1 MRNRYSSRP
10 VTPTTSHSLLDKL
23 AAQAPGFA
31 RGQVAGLLGLGGDT
45 ESMLIPTIPF
55 ALLSQGKIPPANF
68 GNLVQQ
74 TQNYDPGLPTS
85 EEIAQP
91 MREEGLLAKT
101 PLEGELTET
110 AGMFATPDMF
120 LGDLA
125 KLGMFGLG
133 VRGLKKVPGKV
144 TKQEAIINQGI
155 RNQPTLR
162 KAINQARKGKHLI
175 NDWSKNAAGQFVGA
189 PRGLKSKRQ
198 IKKMRE
204 EFDAQVVGGVL
215 GADWYNRVRNFT
227 GKVGGGSRARENRL
241 SEALALFSAQ
251 ANPETNLGW
260 AIEAMNNWAAG
271 RGKNFPE
278 KIKTKQQSKTF
289 LKGMLSDEQIKLGKK
304 TQVYHDSLNPNVQTP
319 ITGTND
325 IWHGRAFGYKNND
338 GSAFSRGFTP
348 QEHVFLDNETVLAVD
363 RANKR
368 KLGGRS
374 NWTAAEIQAAA
385 WVFAKGQSEFAK
397 RPQKFEGDFNN
408 AIKWARNTYPEYLE
422 KHLAF
427 GTREDIPGAGTG
439 HLQAVTDADAKIR
452 KEFSD
457 EISGT
462 LGTNT
467 DVATDAAGL
476 LSSGV
481 RPARG
486 VYKSQTTG
494 QWEFNEAQAN
504 QVLVD
509 LVNDEGGKT
518 ISGVSQSFLNAI
530 EGVHGYINMQNGSA
544 WHKFIPFKTGTGAK
558 SSASNSIMIKTGAPL
573 DEARMRDLA
582 EWANERGMI
591 LSDNGKSVVL
601 WPDEYGSK
609 PALSSAG
616 EEVVPK
622 DSLPDG
628 RKMSRL
634 LDGKKATK
642 SSGAV
647 SGWKEEL
654 GGILQVDTGE
664 IQRGRVVSGYVDY
677 EDINKLEDLS
687 PSERLIEQEMPG
699 RFTLSNS
706 APENAGRS
714 LRTDTVLK
722 LLDDPNIPALLES
735 LDNSQDFKQLV
746 RDHISRATDWSQKMN
761 SPLREDH
768 MNALRTLEKEG
779 FKGLREAMKKGAI
792 LPAVAL
798 PIFGAGFQLQQEQGT

>member
-1 MRNRYSSRP
+1 MRNRYSSRA
-10 VTPTTSHSLLDKL
+10 VTPTTSHSLFDKL
-23 AAQAPGFA
+23 SAQAPGFA

-45 ESMLIPTIPF
+45 ESMLVSALPY
-55 ALLSQGKIPPANF
+55 ALLSQGKIPPSNF

-110 AGMFATPDMF
+110 AGMFAIPDY
-120 LGDLA
+120 GDLA
-125 KLGMFGLG
+125 KLGMLGLG

-144 TKQEAIINQGI
+144 TKQEAIINHGV

-162 KAINQARKGKHLI
+162 KAINQSRKEKHLI
-175 NDWSKNAAGQFVGA
+175 NDWSKGQDGQFVGG

-204 EFDAQVVGGVL
+204 EFDAQVAGGVL
-215 GADWYNRVRNFT
+215 GADWYNRVKNFT

-251 ANPETNLGW
+251 ANPDTNMNWTIQAL
-260 AIEAMNNWAAG
+260 NNWAATKG
-271 RGKNFPE
+271 INFPE
-278 KIKTKQQSKTF
+278 KIKTTAQAKKF
-289 LKGMLSDEQIKLGKK
+289 LEGMLSGEQIKLGKK
-304 TQVYHDSLNPNVQTP
+304 TQVYHDSLNPNVETP

-338 GSAFSRGFTP
+338 GTPFSRGFTP

-385 WVFAKGQSEFAK
+385 WVFAKGKSEFAK
-397 RPQKFEGDFNN
+397 RPQKFDGNFDN
-408 AIKWARNTYPEYLE
+408 AIEWARKTYPDYLD
-422 KHLAF
+422 KYLAF
-427 GTREDIPGAGTG
+427 GTREYIPGAKTG
-439 HLQAVTDADAKIR
+439 HLQGVTDADPKIR

-462 LGTNT
+462 LGTDT
-467 DVATDAAGL
+467 DVVAEAAGV
-476 LSSGV
+476 LSPGV

-486 VYKSQTTG
+486 VYKSQATD
-494 QWEFNEAQAN
+494 QFEFNEAQVN

-518 ISGVSQSFLNAI
+518 ISGVSQSILNAI
-530 EGVHGYINMQNGSA
+530 EGIHGYVNMQNGSA
-544 WHKFIPFKTGTGAK
+544 WHKFIPFKKGGGVK
-558 SSASNSIMIKTGAPL
+558 SSASNSIMIQTGAPL
-573 DEARMRDLA
+573 DEARMRVLA
-582 EWANERGMI
+582 EWANERGLI

-616 EEVVPK
+616 EEVIPAGGI
-622 DSLPDG
+622 PDG
-628 RKMSRL
+628 PKMRRL
-634 LDGKKATK
+634 LEGKKATK
-642 SSGAV
+642 TRERVG
-647 SGWKEEL
+647 GWQDEL
-654 GGILQVDTGE
+654 QDILNVKPVQIE
-664 IQRGRVVSGYVDY
+664 RGRVVSGYVDY
-677 EDINKLEDLS
+677 EDIRKYEELNDYEKLLEG
-687 PSERLIEQEMPG
+687 EMPG

-706 APENAGRS
+706 APENAGRA

-722 LLDDPNIPALLES
+722 LLDDPNIPAMLDN

-746 RDHISRATDWSQKMN
+746 LDHISRATDWSKKLN
-761 SPLREDH
+761 TPLREDH
-768 MNALRTLEKEG
+768 MNALKILSEKG
-779 FKGLREAMKKGAI
+779 FKGLREAMKNGAV

-798 PIFGAGFQLQQEQGT
+798 PIFGAGFQVQQEQQR